1 MHTAIHTAIS
11 NCVSYTYTYT
21 HLTPIFREYPGEP
34 VPER

>member
-11 NCVSYTYTYT
+11 NWVSYTYTYT
-21 HLTPIFREYPGEP
+21 HLTAIFREYPGEP

>member
-21 HLTPIFREYPGEP
+21 HLTAIFREYPGEP